1 MYMLKIYEFTI
12 FLVYFNLRLMSKQ
25 FCWRLCIQIILLLRY
40 MILVCGTGALCLTRI
55 HRPLCVCPDGF
66 DGNPY
71 DKCEE
76 VTFFEPRR
84 YGDIAFYVLLS
95 FVL

>member
-1 MYMLKIYEFTI
+1 
-12 FLVYFNLRLMSKQ
+12 MSKK
-25 FCWRLCIQIILLLRY
+25 FCWIMCIQIILLLRY

-76 VTFFEPRR
+76 VQFFYTIGELSAFP
-84 YGDIAFYVLLS
+84 YIAFPLL
-95 FVL
+95 FKKMARYFFIDGLCRALT